1 MPFSF
6 VDSNPVLHYTG
17 KLLSGPA
24 LAIGQGDSEPQ
35 TLSQSLTLRL
45 KTLNSLTHSLFR
57 LKTRTLDYLSRK
69 SKTFQFSL
77 VFTLQSSSV
86 SNFYAYLMPK
96 RKAKRVTK
104 QSNSSHVDDTQCDV
118 ATNGAPVEN
127 TFIDQEV
134 ERQSAAIQAIRD
146 MEIERL
152 LTALHLLKSNM
163 SKEQLQT
170 PVLEFFEKNLPNLT
184 VSRAE
189 IDGRIV
195 VKRKDKDGDLSM
207 NTADG
212 GNTISS
218 FLQHMSMA
226 YPDCSTAMP
235 SIGGFEFSSRTEK
248 TSFIGAENLQI
259 KDFVLE
265 EPSDTHILGIEDS
278 LQTPGVTSQRLS
290 VGMTPKT
297 LRLPKQGEM
306 LLSVH
311 GSPLGVFKENNM
323 DAIHEIEEE

>member
-1 MPFSF
+1 M
-6 VDSNPVLHYTG
+6 N
-17 KLLSGPA
+17 
-24 LAIGQGDSEPQ
+24 
-35 TLSQSLTLRL
+35 
-45 KTLNSLTHSLFR
+45 
-57 LKTRTLDYLSRK
+57 
-69 SKTFQFSL
+69 
-77 VFTLQSSSV
+77 
-86 SNFYAYLMPK
+86 NFYAFLMPK
-96 RKAKRVTK
+96 RKAKRATK
-104 QSNSSHVDDTQCDV
+104 QSNSSHVDDPRCDV
-118 ATNGAPVEN
+118 ATNGAPEEN
-127 TFIDQEV
+127 TLIDQEV
-134 ERQSAAIQAIRD
+134 ERQSAAIRAIRD

-170 PVLEFFEKNLPNLT
+170 PVLQFFEENLPNLT

-189 IDGRIV
+189 KDGRIV

-212 GNTISS
+212 GNAISS

-235 SIGGFEFSSRTEK
+235 SIGGFEFSSRAGK